1 MLLTCIIV
9 VLTRFVQTHRMKSQ
23 RVLRLAGPHGQTSPE
38 APPPSE
44 PLELELDDSEDDE
57 LLELELESELEL
69 GLNE

>member
-1 MLLTCIIV
+1 
-9 VLTRFVQTHRMKSQ
+9 MKSQ